1 MSVDQKS
8 HIILKLLVILE
19 SVLRYTLYTL
29 ELQSERHL
37 SRHIALSHYKTQ
49 KPEECILNL
58 VLFLVSEQAV
68 YLVLF
73 AVLS

>member
-1 MSVDQKS
+1 MSADQKS
-8 HIILKLLVILE
+8 HIISKVLVILG
-19 SVLRYTLYTL
+19 SVLRYTPYTL

-58 VLFLVSEQAV
+58 VLFLVSEQHENKNTQ
-68 YLVLF
+68 
-73 AVLS
+73 